1 MPKFSISAHGA
12 VLPDLTRRSLL
23 VGTAAAATSPGIPP
37 AAAACSAPSDCVVA
51 ILTQRLTA
59 ALTDYAVA
67 ERHRND
73 CERRY
78 LDDGP
83 MPPAA
88 LTRAGPLGSRLREW
102 EWWTADDLC
111 RFLENGA
118 RRKHW
123 PIARELLHLARAHE
137 MADKRFAHACGLAA
151 AEAAHDAAAGTLHRL
166 ADMILAVPPHSRA
179 AFVLK
184 AGAVRAGG
192 RREWWGPPHGGADAY
207 ERMVA
212 QVLDAVI
219 AEWALP
225 G

>member
-23 VGTAAAATSPGIPP
+23 VGTAAAATSPGMPP
-37 AAAACSAPSDCVVA
+37 AAAACSAPSDCVIA

-73 CERRY
+73 CERHY

-102 EWWTADDLC
+102 ECSGVVCASGSGGQRMICAASL
-111 RFLENGA
+111 RMARGA
-118 RRKHW
+118 SIG
-123 PIARELLHLARAHE
+123 PSPASCCISRAH
-137 MADKRFAHACGLAA
+137 MRWP
-151 AEAAHDAAAGTLHRL
+151 T
-166 ADMILAVPPHSRA
+166 
-179 AFVLK
+179 
-184 AGAVRAGG
+184 
-192 RREWWGPPHGGADAY
+192 
-207 ERMVA
+207 
-212 QVLDAVI
+212 
-219 AEWALP
+219 
-225 G
+225 